1 MKNKKKKVKVIYVD
15 DGRTLYNMDGV
26 KRPNVIVPEKISD
39 ARREKAKDNDKERA
53 RLEKKERRAA
63 IKAAYAVYLPIVL
76 CVLACFALVGV
87 VIYFWLK

>member
-26 KRPNVIVPEKISD
+26 KRQNVIVPEKISD
-39 ARREKAKDNDKERA
+39 ARREKTKDNDKERA

-63 IKAAYAVYLPIVL
+63 IKAAYAVYLPIVF

>member
-26 KRPNVIVPEKISD
+26 KRQNVIVPEKISV

-53 RLEKKERRAA
+53 RLEKKSVARQ
-63 IKAAYAVYLPIVL
+63 
-76 CVLACFALVGV
+76 
-87 VIYFWLK
+87 